1 VQRGAHDQSVW
12 TTSVGFSRAGKFLT
26 SERVAEAYGKKIEK
40 FTTFLLGVPFHFDGS
55 IILFVW
61 GFV

>member
-1 VQRGAHDQSVW
+1 M
-12 TTSVGFSRAGKFLT
+12 
-26 SERVAEAYGKKIEK
+26 GKKFEK